1 MRSLLSLADIDDRTL
16 AALVDRAVV
25 LGRTPQPEQTLAG
38 KSVGIYFRRS
48 STRTRTAFWSAAV
61 RLGAHAISY
70 GPDDLQLVTGESL
83 EDTGRVL
90 GNYLDILVART
101 NDDMAELR
109 GLARSGELSIVNAL
123 TAYEHPTQALA
134 DLAMLT
140 EEFGSLDGRELLYVG
155 EGNSTA
161 AALALAT
168 AHVPGFRLTV
178 VTPPGYGMPDEVLP
192 LVEEI
197 GGSTHGVT
205 QTHDLASVDRTVDA
219 VYTARW
225 QTMGVQ
231 HADQEWMKAFLP
243 YQVTTGL
250 LDRLSKDDTIFMHD
264 LPAMRGEEVVDEVLD
279 GPRSRAWRQ
288 AYHKMTAAMAVLE
301 WCAAA

>member
-1 MRSLLSLADIDDRTL
+1 MKSLLSLADLDAGML
-16 AALVDRAVV
+16 AGLVARAVE
-25 LGRTPQPEQTLAG
+25 LGATDQPEKTLAG

-48 STRTRTAFWSAAV
+48 STRTRTAFWSAAA
-61 RLGAHAISY
+61 RLGAHTISY
-70 GPDDLQLVTGESL
+70 GPDELQLVTGESL

-101 NDDMAELR
+101 NDDVEEMR
-109 GLARSGELSIVNAL
+109 RLAKSGALSVVNAL
-123 TAYEHPTQALA
+123 STHEHPTQALA

-140 EEFGSLDGRELLYVG
+140 EEFGSLAGRELLYVG

-168 AHVPGFRLTV
+168 ALIPDFRLTV
-178 VTPPGYGMPDEVLP
+178 VTPVGYGLPDEL
-192 LVEEI
+192 LALADKL
-197 GGSTHGVT
+197 GNGAAGV
-205 QTHDLASVDRTVDA
+205 QQLHDLAAVDRQVDA

-225 QTMGVQ
+225 QTMGVRKEN
-231 HADQEWMKAFLP
+231 ADWMADFLP
-243 YQVTTGL
+243 YQVTSEL
-250 LDRLSKDDTIFMHD
+250 LERLSAPQTIFMHD

-288 AYHKMTAAMAVLE
+288 AYHKMTSAMAVLE
-301 WCAAA
+301 WCAAE

>member
-1 MRSLLSLADIDDRTL
+1 MKSLLSLTELDAGTL
-16 AALVDRAVV
+16 AGLVARAVE
-25 LGRTPQPEQTLAG
+25 LGATDRPEQTLAG

-48 STRTRTAFWSAAV
+48 STRTRTAFWSAAA
-61 RLGAHAISY
+61 RLGAHTIGY
-70 GPDDLQLVTGESL
+70 GPDELQLVTGESL

-101 NDDMAELR
+101 NDDVEEMRL
-109 GLARSGELSIVNAL
+109 LASSGALSVVNAL
-123 TAYEHPTQALA
+123 STDEHPTQALA
-134 DLAMLT
+134 DLALLT
-140 EEFGSLDGRELLYVG
+140 EEFGSLAGRELLYVG

-168 AHVPGFRLTV
+168 ALVPDFRLTV
-178 VTPPGYGMPDEVLP
+178 VTPAGYGLPDEL
-192 LVEEI
+192 LARADKL
-197 GGSTHGVT
+197 GDGAAGV
-205 QTHDLASVDRTVDA
+205 QQLHDLAAVDRQVDA

-231 HADQEWMKAFLP
+231 KENADWRADFLP
-243 YQVTTGL
+243 YRVTSDL
-250 LDRLSKDDTIFMHD
+250 LERLSAPHTIFLHD

-288 AYHKMTAAMAVLE
+288 AFHKMTSAMAVLE
-301 WCAAA
+301 WCAAE